1 MLMIRMKQQR
11 FELNGFDPEYSEGH
25 FAGDSAE
32 KTYVTQSLRMN
43 EQFIQLLAEAH
54 DSRLEYGKESAFKQE
69 CSEEGKLHDI
79 DDWEAEPTVPVLRI
93 VENDGEPGDDWIVIY
108 NYKGVLRMTGVLA
121 DSHCHLYIY
130 KVNETE

>member
-11 FELNGFDPEYSEGH
+11 FELNGFDPEYAEGH
-25 FAGDSAE
+25 YAGLSAE
-32 KTYVTQSLRMN
+32 KTYVTQSLRAN

-54 DSRLEYGKESAFKQE
+54 DSRLKYGKESAFNQE
-69 CSEEGKLHDI
+69 CSEAGKLHDI

-108 NYKGVLRMTGVLA
+108 NYKGVLRMTGVLS
-121 DSHCHLYIY
+121 DEHCGLYIY
-130 KVNETE
+130 KVNETP